1 MGRLEKLARRMTVK
15 KGKIPCPECGEPQKD
30 PPRKTE
36 VATCSS
42 CGFRGSHN
50 EWAIRRL
57 NAEEEGY
64 PNPDIPPAD
73 TRITRKELAPGTVAW
88 EIPPSGKAGGL
99 LGFGIIWTAFICFWT
114 VGVILGSDEGDG
126 GTLTGP
132 LFSIPFWAIGIGMLY
147 FGLRAKYAFHL
158 LMVDPKT
165 VVLARSF
172 FKRTSR
178 KALQRSTLKS
188 AEKKEFYQ
196 QNYTPVYGVEI
207 KGKDGK
213 IRFGTTLSEEE
224 KNWLVADLQRH
235 LFPEEVKAKTPPPTA
250 ATTEQAVASAPKK
263 IKPFSVDFPPARA
276 PGSTGGLC
284 IGFLVIGGFIAVGI
298 FFLKDA
304 GFFRWIW
311 LGGNSLFALGMIAA
325 ALTSWRNRNRVLRVR
340 GDRTGIHIETLRGRV
355 PLKEERMDYE
365 PGIQVHSYNTGRNGN
380 TSMVRIELLGETTVV
395 PLLKWYPEEAAQ
407 EPIAELRAALGGS

>member
-1 MGRLEKLARRMTVK
+1 MGRLEKLARRMARK
-15 KGKIPCPECGEPQKD
+15 KGQMPCPECGEAQKV
-30 PPRKTE
+30 PPRQTE
-36 VATCSS
+36 VATCTA

-50 EWAIRRL
+50 EWAIRLL
-57 NAEEEGY
+57 NAEDEGY

-126 GTLTGP
+126 GNLTGP
-132 LFSIPFWAIGIGMLY
+132 LFSIPFWAVGIGMLY

-178 KALQRSTLKS
+178 KALRRSTLKS

-213 IRFGTTLSEEE
+213 IRFGTTLREEE
-224 KNWLVADLQRH
+224 KNWLVADLQRI
-235 LFPEEVKAKTPPPTA
+235 LFPEQVKAKTPPSTEESA
-250 ATTEQAVASAPKK
+250 EQAAASAPKK

-276 PGSTGGLC
+276 PGSAGGLFV
-284 IGFLVIGGFIAVGI
+284 GFLVVGGFIAVGI

-340 GDRTGIHIETLRGRV
+340 GDRSGIHIETLRGRV

-380 TSMVRIELLGETTVV
+380 TSMVRIELLGKTTVI

-407 EPIAELRAALGGS
+407 EPIAELREALSGS